1 MDNSTTPQ
9 DDAAM
14 PPASTGSV
22 AGEPV
27 AYQAVDEYGRP
38 YGYAQIVLP
47 FGKWPKSQRV
57 PLYAQPQP
65 TLTDAERE
73 AMKEAADAFE
83 QNNGDPDC
91 ERIAN
96 ALYGLLNRLQIQS
109 AEYTAGISLGGKA
122 KRPQNHLIV
131 PR

>member
-1 MDNSTTPQ
+1 MSDENERSV
-9 DDAAM
+9 ALA
-14 PPASTGSV
+14 GSV

-73 AMKEAADAFE
+73 AVEVAARFMDKWGGVPNTIASDAL
-83 QNNGDPDC
+83 
-91 ERIAN
+91 R
-96 ALYGLLNRLQIQS
+96 GLLERL
-109 AEYTAGISLGGKA
+109 G
-122 KRPQNHLIV
+122 
-131 PR
+131 